1 MPEILIDVL
10 QATAWPMTPP
20 KPYSSFHLLLTAAGL
35 SFAFLSARFLGRRG
49 NGCQKKAIR
58 ILFACGM
65 LLALMEAYKQC
76 FLYYLN
82 GFRYNWWYFPFQL
95 CSTPMYLCLLLPL
108 AKKESTRTIL
118 ASFLQDF
125 GILGAIFALAFP
137 PGFLYP
143 YWTLTLHGFFW
154 HFLLF
159 FICLFCGFSGLSAQG
174 NRDWMAE
181 IPLFLAC
188 CLIALFINT
197 VTGPQANA
205 DMFYI
210 SPYHPSVQPVFRQIS
225 LALGIFPGILVY
237 LAAILLGSR
246 TVHEIMKK
254 VVHSA

>member
-58 ILFACGM
+58 ILFVCGM

-125 GILGAIFALAFP
+125 GLLDADASRLLLAFSSLFYRPVLRILRTFRTGKPGLDGRNSALFSLLPHRSVHQYGHRPASKCRHVLHISLSSFRSAGVP
-137 PGFLYP
+137 PDLSGPWNLSGNP
-143 YWTLTLHGFFW
+143 
-154 HFLLF
+154 
-159 FICLFCGFSGLSAQG
+159 GLSSG
-174 NRDWMAE
+174 NSSGKPD
-181 IPLFLAC
+181 
-188 CLIALFINT
+188 
-197 VTGPQANA
+197 
-205 DMFYI
+205 
-210 SPYHPSVQPVFRQIS
+210 
-225 LALGIFPGILVY
+225 
-237 LAAILLGSR
+237 GS
-246 TVHEIMKK
+246 
-254 VVHSA
+254 

>member
-1 MPEILIDVL
+1 MPEILITFL
-10 QATAWPMTPP
+10 QATAWTMTPP
-20 KPYSSFHLLLTAAGL
+20 KPYSPFHLLLTAAGL
-35 SFAFLSARFLGRRG
+35 SFSFLAARFLGRRV

-58 ILFACGM
+58 ILFACG
-65 LLALMEAYKQC
+65 LVLALMEVYKQC

-82 GFRYNWWYFPFQL
+82 GFHYNWWYFPFQL

-108 AKKESTRTIL
+108 TSGKPACTIL

-125 GILGAIFALAFP
+125 GILGAVFALAFP

-159 FICLFCGFSGLSAQG
+159 FIGIFCGFSGLSAQG
-174 NRDWMAE
+174 NRDWAAE
-181 IPLFLAC
+181 IPIFLTC
-188 CLIALFINT
+188 CLMALFINA
-197 VTGPQANA
+197 VTGPEANA

-210 SPYHPSVQPVFRQIS
+210 SPYHPSVQPVFHQIS
-225 LALGIFPGILVY
+225 LYIGIFPGILVY

-246 TVHEIMKK
+246 VVHEIMKK
-254 VVHSA
+254 ILRSA